1 MGLRGLWQGHRPLCS
16 DPQWFAEL
24 VGLSVQ
30 VQQARNSPCSWISPF
45 PWESAQESSASL
57 VHLDCRCP
65 CLSVCGGCHCNRQRG
80 RSSEL
85 DERLGCCEGS
95 LLLVPVRVL
104 AYTVCFSLRPGLP
117 PLSPNCPCRCAH
129 CQLCAHPNVLLPLLI
144 LAAQVCFVSP
154 LTCIARSPLELLTAF
169 RCPRCPASCGTLLLP
184 ILSCKQT

>member
-1 MGLRGLWQGHRPLCS
+1 MVCRACGSFPSGSAGQKQPLLL
-16 DPQWFAEL
+16 DQ
-24 VGLSVQ
+24 
-30 VQQARNSPCSWISPF
+30 PF
-45 PWESAQESSASL
+45 PLGIGSGVVSASL

-65 CLSVCGGCHCNRQRG
+65 CLTVCGGCHCNRQRG

-104 AYTVCFSLRPGLP
+104 AYTVCFSLISGLS

-169 RCPRCPASCGTLLLP
+169 QCPCCPTSCGTLLLP
-184 ILSCKQT
+184 TLSCKQT